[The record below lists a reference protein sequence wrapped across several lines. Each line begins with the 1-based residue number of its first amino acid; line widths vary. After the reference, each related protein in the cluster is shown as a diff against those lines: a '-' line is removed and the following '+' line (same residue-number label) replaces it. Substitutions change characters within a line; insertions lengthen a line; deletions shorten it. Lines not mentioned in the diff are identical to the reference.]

1 MNNTPIAIPESRMNR
16 RAPSLRRASARRAT
30 AATEL
35 ALILPLLMTLVLG
48 CVDFGRI
55 TYIYLAVS
63 NASRTGAEY
72 GATHNFTAYTRAT
85 WQSRLQQAC
94 VAEMS
99 AVPRFDSSQLNVSIA
114 TTADAYGLFR
124 VTVDVEYPFT
134 TIVSWPGIPH
144 EVLLWRRTSMRE
156 IR

>member
-1 MNNTPIAIPESRMNR
+1 MMR
-16 RAPSLRRASARRAT
+16 RRRQNRRAT

-35 ALILPLLMTLVLG
+35 ALVLPLLVTLILG

-55 TYIYLAVS
+55 AYTWCAVS

-72 GATHNFTAYTRAT
+72 GATHNFTAYTRAS
-85 WQSRLQQAC
+85 WQSRLQQS
-94 VAEMS
+94 VTAEMS
-99 AVPRFDSSQLNVSIA
+99 AVPGFDASQLAVSVS

-124 VTVDVEYPFT
+124 VTVEVEYPFT
-134 TIVSWPGIPH
+134 TIVPWPGTSQN
-144 EVLLWRRTSMRE
+144 VLLGSGTSMRQ

>member
-1 MNNTPIAIPESRMNR
+1 MLLT
-16 RAPSLRRASARRAT
+16 
-30 AATEL
+30 
-35 ALILPLLMTLVLG
+35 LILG

-55 TYIYLAVS
+55 AYTYCAVS

-72 GATHNFTAYTRAT
+72 GATHNFTPYTRPT
-85 WQSRLQQAC
+85 WQSRLQQSIT
-94 VAEMS
+94 AEMA
-99 AVPRFDSSQLNVSIA
+99 AVPGFDASQLQVSVS

-134 TIVSWPGIPH
+134 TVVPWPGTSQS
-144 EVLLWRRTSMRE
+144 VLLWSSTTMRE